1 MKDIHEVLR
10 QKQAK
15 YAQLGKQIEMLQQA
29 AEKLRE
35 VAPLLAE
42 NDDEDNAVLAEVDDA
57 VGQDDSM
64 AAKAGAGSGGSAP
77 KAARPTAPRWP

>member
-10 QKQAK
+10 QKQAR

-42 NDDEDNAVLAEVDDA
+42 SDEEDNAVLAEVEDA
-57 VGQDDSM
+57 TGQPDAM
-64 AAKAGAGSGGSAP
+64 AAKAGASSG
-77 KAARPTAPRWP
+77 AAASSKQRPTAPRWP

>member
-10 QKQAK
+10 RKQAQ

-42 NDDEDNAVLAEVDDA
+42 TDTEDDSAVLAEVEDENTNA
-57 VGQDDSM
+57 M
-64 AAKAGAGSGGSAP
+64 AAKASAQSAP
-77 KAARPTAPRWP
+77 AAAKPGRSTTPRWP